1 MRSWLGGEEYGKSL
15 GNEELLG
22 KGLEPQWKEWKVV
35 KGSEFINK
43 WKVGVR
49 MRDSLGPMVLKHSKT
64 EKVQS
69 FVLEEDKSW
78 TT

>member
-1 MRSWLGGEEYGKSL
+1 
-15 GNEELLG
+15 
-22 KGLEPQWKEWKVV
+22 
-35 KGSEFINK
+35 
-43 WKVGVR
+43 